1 MRKVIYMVLSIF
13 VLVSISYSAVIKRI
27 NPTRFKTNGDRIGSW
42 YWLRSPGHFAE
53 WVVPSP
59 GLRVSAGDKAVFCFS
74 TLSTNT
80 VNGGAGF
87 DSSLI
92 ITLYSKNG
100 RRIDTSALH
109 LKNACSCLKDYAR
122 RRGVYFSRG
131 VGYKSYG
138 CVLLKTPGCNS
149 RNPIWIRVRVRYK
162 GGHHTAVRKDSL
174 KVFYVPRY
182 H

>member
-13 VLVSISYSAVIKRI
+13 ILASISYSAVIKRI
-27 NPTRFKTNGDRIGSW
+27 NPIGFKTNGNRIKGW

-53 WVVPSP
+53 WVIPSP
-59 GLRVSAGDKAVFCFS
+59 RLRVPDGDKAVFCFS

-87 DSSLI
+87 DSSLS
-92 ITLYSKNG
+92 ITLYSRDRK
-100 RRIDTSALH
+100 RIDTSELY
-109 LKNACSCLKDYAR
+109 LKNACGCLRDYAR

-138 CVLLKTPGCNS
+138 CVLLKIPRSNPG
-149 RNPIWIRVRVRYK
+149 NPIWIRVRVRYK

-174 KVFYVPRY
+174 KVFYIPMHY
-182 H
+182 